1 MPWLVYTFFLNI
13 LLVFMFGTEH
23 GKDEFLSY

>member
-1 MPWLVYTFFLNI
+1 MPWLVYTIFLNI

-23 GKDEFLSY
+23 GKDEFLN